1 MRAKSEKIVGDA
13 VHVFLGS
20 GERGSPV
27 VLPRKV
33 GGQDGLS
40 AGAECFFALG
50 VRKSS
55 NSHKRASLG
64 QDSR

>member
-33 GGQDGLS
+33 GGRMDCRQ
-40 AGAECFFALG
+40 ARNVF
-50 VRKSS
+50 
-55 NSHKRASLG
+55 SL
-64 QDSR
+64 